1 MVSTRNNCKTLYLH
15 QPSKIDKVDPLILM
29 VSVNIRIIHSRNI
42 IVLSV
47 KNGFVEAIVENDN
60 QIQR

>member
-1 MVSTRNNCKTLYLH
+1 
-15 QPSKIDKVDPLILM
+15 M
-29 VSVNIRIIHSRNI
+29 VSVNIRIIHSRYLDENI